1 MKDDPVST
9 MAFEADDDTD
19 SSLRPIKIWSTVI
32 CQSFED
38 VTGRYVISPI
48 EENNNMSI
56 SEFESLTR
64 IDVHELVKKRRTFK
78 QTVVDSSKN
87 ELASIRKILVLIS
100 SLVEPY

>member
-9 MAFEADDDTD
+9 MAFEADDDTE

-48 EENNNMSI
+48 EENNVRI
-56 SEFESLTR
+56 SEFESLKQVV
-64 IDVHELVKKRRTFK
+64 VHELVVNRTY
-78 QTVVDSSKN
+78 
-87 ELASIRKILVLIS
+87 L
-100 SLVEPY
+100 

>member
-48 EENNNMSI
+48 EENNVRI
-56 SEFESLTR
+56 SEFESLTQVV
-64 IDVHELVKKRRTFK
+64 VHELVVNRTY
-78 QTVVDSSKN
+78 
-87 ELASIRKILVLIS
+87 L
-100 SLVEPY
+100 

>member
-48 EENNNMSI
+48 EENNVRI
-56 SEFESLTR
+56 SEFESL
-64 IDVHELVKKRRTFK
+64 IQVVVHELVVNRTY
-78 QTVVDSSKN
+78 
-87 ELASIRKILVLIS
+87 L
-100 SLVEPY
+100 